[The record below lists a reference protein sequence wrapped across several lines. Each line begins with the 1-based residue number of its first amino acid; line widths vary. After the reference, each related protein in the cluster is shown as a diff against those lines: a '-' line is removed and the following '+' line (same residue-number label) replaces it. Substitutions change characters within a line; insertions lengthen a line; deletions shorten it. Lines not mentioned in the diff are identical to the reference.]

1 MADKEKDRKKATPV
15 AKKAAPAKAVSTAK
29 AAPTKAAPPKAAAK
43 PAVRPA
49 AAKAKAPA
57 KRAVA
62 RPVTRV
68 VRPEPQREERRERE
82 EERPEAPR
90 PRREARPLPTA
101 PAGHAPVI
109 KADGSSDGS
118 VELPAAIVSPT
129 KRRGVLFQ
137 ALLASLANAR
147 QGTSATK
154 NRSRVAGGG
163 AKPWRQKGTGR
174 ARQGSTRSPQWRHG
188 GVVFGPNGRRYK
200 QRMPA
205 KMRHAAFAQALAAHA
220 ASGHM
225 LVVDELRFDGEQL
238 RAREVVDWLARVGDT
253 GRAVL
258 VTAETDERV
267 GRATANLKEFDLR
280 TPGTLRDL
288 YAATDGGF
296 LAELVTLAGGRI
308 AVPPD
313 KRGYAKLSKEDL
325 LAFNPDVILDFIHG
339 AKSRF
344 AGDPMEAWRDM
355 AELKAVRTRRV
366 HGVNEEFV
374 PHASQRMVQTA
385 ALFAR
390 LIHPEAP

>member
-1 MADKEKDRKKATPV
+1 MADKEKDKKKVTPV
-15 AKKAAPAKAVSTAK
+15 AKKAAPVKAASTTKTTAK
-29 AAPTKAAPPKAAAK
+29 AAAK
-43 PAVRPA
+43 PA

-68 VRPEPQREERRERE
+68 VRPEPQREERRTRE
-82 EERPEAPR
+82 EERPEPPR
-90 PRREARPLPTA
+90 PRVEARPLPTA

-109 KADGSSDGS
+109 NADGSSDGS
-118 VELPAAIVSPT
+118 VELPAAIASPA

-137 ALLASLANAR
+137 ALLASLANKR

-205 KMRHAAFAQALAAHA
+205 KMRHAAFAEALAAQA
-220 ASGHM
+220 AGGRM
-225 LVVDELRFDGEQL
+225 LVVDELRFDGDRP
-238 RAREVVDWLARVGDT
+238 RAREVVDWLARIGQT

-267 GRATANLKEFDLR
+267 GRAAANLREFELR
-280 TPGTLRDL
+280 TPGTLRLEDIL
-288 YAATDGGF
+288 RAETVLVLRPALDGLAARATVGS
-296 LAELVTLAGGRI
+296 AE
-308 AVPPD
+308 
-313 KRGYAKLSKEDL
+313 
-325 LAFNPDVILDFIHG
+325 
-339 AKSRF
+339 
-344 AGDPMEAWRDM
+344 
-355 AELKAVRTRRV
+355 
-366 HGVNEEFV
+366 
-374 PHASQRMVQTA
+374 
-385 ALFAR
+385 
-390 LIHPEAP
+390 

>member
-1 MADKEKDRKKATPV
+1 MADKEKDKKATPA
-15 AKKAAPAKAVSTAK
+15 AKKAAPAKAASTK
-29 AAPTKAAPPKAAAK
+29 PTAKAAAK
-43 PAVRPA
+43 PAA
-49 AAKAKAPA
+49 AAKAKAAPA

-62 RPVTRV
+62 RPATRV
-68 VRPEPQREERRERE
+68 VRPEPQREERRARE

-90 PRREARPLPTA
+90 PRVEARPLPTA

-118 VELPAAIVSPT
+118 VALPAAITSPS
-129 KRRGVLFQ
+129 RQRGVLFQ
-137 ALLASLANAR
+137 ALLTSLANKR

-220 ASGHM
+220 ATGRM
-225 LVVDELRFDGEQL
+225 LVVDELRFDGDRP
-238 RAREVVDWLARVGDT
+238 RARDVVEWLARVGQT

-280 TPGTLRDL
+280 TAGTLRLSDVL
-288 YAATDGGF
+288 RAETVLVLRPALDALAARATVGS
-296 LAELVTLAGGRI
+296 E
-308 AVPPD
+308 
-313 KRGYAKLSKEDL
+313 S
-325 LAFNPDVILDFIHG
+325 
-339 AKSRF
+339 
-344 AGDPMEAWRDM
+344 
-355 AELKAVRTRRV
+355 
-366 HGVNEEFV
+366 
-374 PHASQRMVQTA
+374 
-385 ALFAR
+385 
-390 LIHPEAP
+390 

>member
-1 MADKEKDRKKATPV
+1 MADKEKDKKATPAV
-15 AKKAAPAKAVSTAK
+15 KKAAPAKATAAKTTAK
-29 AAPTKAAPPKAAAK
+29 AATK
-43 PAVRPA
+43 PA
-49 AAKAKAPA
+49 AAKAKAPV

-62 RPVTRV
+62 RPLTRV
-68 VRPEPQREERRERE
+68 VRPEPQREERRARQ

-90 PRREARPLPTA
+90 PRAEARPLPTA

-118 VELPAAIVSPT
+118 VELPAAIVSPA

-137 ALLASLANAR
+137 ALLASLANKR

-154 NRSRVAGGG
+154 NRARVAGGG

-205 KMRHAAFAQALAAHA
+205 KMRHAAFAEALAAQA
-220 ASGHM
+220 ANGRV
-225 LVVDELRFDGEQL
+225 LVVDEIRFDGDRP
-238 RAREVVDWLARVGDT
+238 RARDVMDWLARVGET

-280 TPGTLRDL
+280 TPGTLRLEDVL
-288 YAATDGGF
+288 RAETVLVLRPALERLAARATVGST
-296 LAELVTLAGGRI
+296 E
-308 AVPPD
+308 
-313 KRGYAKLSKEDL
+313 
-325 LAFNPDVILDFIHG
+325 
-339 AKSRF
+339 
-344 AGDPMEAWRDM
+344 
-355 AELKAVRTRRV
+355 
-366 HGVNEEFV
+366 
-374 PHASQRMVQTA
+374 
-385 ALFAR
+385 
-390 LIHPEAP
+390 

>member
-1 MADKEKDRKKATPV
+1 MADKEKDKKKVTPV
-15 AKKAAPAKAVSTAK
+15 AKKGAPVKAASTTKTTAK
-29 AAPTKAAPPKAAAK
+29 AAAK
-43 PAVRPA
+43 PA

-68 VRPEPQREERRERE
+68 VRPEPQREERRTRE
-82 EERPEAPR
+82 EERPEPPR
-90 PRREARPLPTA
+90 PRAEARPLPTA

-118 VELPAAIVSPT
+118 VELPAAIASPA

-137 ALLASLANAR
+137 ALLASLANKR

-205 KMRHAAFAQALAAHA
+205 KMRHAAFAEALAAQA
-220 ASGHM
+220 AGGRM
-225 LVVDELRFDGEQL
+225 LVVDELRFDGDRP
-238 RAREVVDWLARVGDT
+238 RAREVVDWLARIGQT

-258 VTAETDERV
+258 VTAEIDDRV
-267 GRATANLKEFDLR
+267 GRATANLREFELR
-280 TPGTLRDL
+280 TPGTLRLEDIL
-288 YAATDGGF
+288 RAETVLVLRPALDGLAARATVGS
-296 LAELVTLAGGRI
+296 AE
-308 AVPPD
+308 
-313 KRGYAKLSKEDL
+313 
-325 LAFNPDVILDFIHG
+325 
-339 AKSRF
+339 
-344 AGDPMEAWRDM
+344 
-355 AELKAVRTRRV
+355 
-366 HGVNEEFV
+366 
-374 PHASQRMVQTA
+374 
-385 ALFAR
+385 
-390 LIHPEAP
+390 

>member
-1 MADKEKDRKKATPV
+1 MADKEKDKKATPA
-15 AKKAAPAKAVSTAK
+15 AKKAAPAKATAAK
-29 AAPTKAAPPKAAAK
+29 TTTTKAAAK
-43 PAVRPA
+43 PA

-68 VRPEPQREERRERE
+68 VRPPEPREERRARKEQERRE
-82 EERPEAPR
+82 TPGPR
-90 PRREARPLPTA
+90 AEARPLPTA

-118 VELPAAIVSPT
+118 VELPTAITSPT

-137 ALLASLANAR
+137 ALLASLANKR

-154 NRSRVAGGG
+154 NRARVAGGG

-205 KMRHAAFAQALAAHA
+205 KMRHAAFAEALAAQA
-220 ASGHM
+220 ANGRV
-225 LVVDELRFDGEQL
+225 LVVDELRFDGDRT
-238 RAREVVDWLARVGDT
+238 RARDVLDWLARIGQT

-267 GRATANLKEFDLR
+267 GRATANLKEFDVR
-280 TPGTLRDL
+280 TPGTLRLEDIL
-288 YAATDGGF
+288 RAHTVLVLRPALDGLAARATVGS
-296 LAELVTLAGGRI
+296 AE
-308 AVPPD
+308 
-313 KRGYAKLSKEDL
+313 
-325 LAFNPDVILDFIHG
+325 
-339 AKSRF
+339 
-344 AGDPMEAWRDM
+344 
-355 AELKAVRTRRV
+355 
-366 HGVNEEFV
+366 
-374 PHASQRMVQTA
+374 
-385 ALFAR
+385 
-390 LIHPEAP
+390 